1 MIVLLLIILAEF
13 IWSPRLDYIKQSKML
28 LLHYNAKNTRK
39 YLVLWK

>member
-13 IWSPRLDYIKQSKML
+13 IWSPRLDYIKESKML
-28 LLHYNAKNTRK
+28 LLHYTAKNTRK